1 MRKTI
6 LTTQVMVL
14 NNRLNRWI

>member
-6 LTTQVMVL
+6 FTIHVMVL
-14 NNRLNRWI
+14 NNRLNRWR

>member
-6 LTTQVMVL
+6 LTTHVMVL
-14 NNRLNRWI
+14 NNRLNRWR